1 MQILFQ
7 GGPDRAR
14 RSARCYVAGRPTA
27 WANASFSTAL
37 LEQADW
43 EASQWISSP
52 GGDAPGQ
59 YASQMRKVFT
69 LPAAASPPRAR
80 LFLALPGYGEV
91 FLNGQR

>member
-1 MQILFQ
+1 M
-7 GGPDRAR
+7 
-14 RSARCYVAGRPTA
+14 AGRPTA

-43 EASQWISSP
+43 KASQWISSP

-69 LPAAASPPRAR
+69 LPASAAAAGPLRAR